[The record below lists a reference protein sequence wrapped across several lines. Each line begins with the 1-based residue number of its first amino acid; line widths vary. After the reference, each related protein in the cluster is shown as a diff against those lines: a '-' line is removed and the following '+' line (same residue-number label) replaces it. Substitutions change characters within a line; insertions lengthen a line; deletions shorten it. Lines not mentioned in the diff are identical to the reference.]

1 MSERTILKILFVLL
15 CLGLASGIV
24 FYWQENKI
32 MAAQVN
38 TSVTIT
44 VCGNGIIESGEQ
56 CDDSNTVSGDG
67 CSSTCQAEAV
77 TPPPVSGG
85 AGGTITETTKV
96 ILQGRAYSRAPIHIL
111 EGGRELVTT
120 TADAQANFTAEIS
133 NVIPG
138 TYTFSFWAID
148 KNNVKS
154 IAFNVAVSVAHG
166 TLTTIKDIFIPPTIG
181 LNKNVVEKAETLN
194 ISGQT
199 APQSKVEINIDS
211 GKIIEK
217 VVADDFGEWFYAF
230 DTNRLEKGV
239 HNIQARASTPDG
251 LLSHFSNVLE
261 FGIGVS
267 LPPKRGVCPDADLNK
282 DSRVNLVDFSILLYW
297 WGKDND
303 CADQNSD
310 GTIDLVDFSIM
321 LYYWTG

>member
-1 MSERTILKILFVLL
+1 MLWNFNYFYKLIIIFL
-15 CLGLASGIV
+15 CLGLASGII
-24 FYWQENKI
+24 FYWQARAETI
-32 MAAQVN
+32 T

-44 VCGNGIIESGEQ
+44 ACGNGIVESGEQ
-56 CDDSNTVSGDG
+56 CDDSNAVSGDG
-67 CSSTCQAEAV
+67 CSSTCQTEAV
-77 TPPPVSGG
+77 APPPVSGG

-96 ILQGRAYSRAPIHIL
+96 TLQGRAYSRAPIHIL

-120 TADAQANFTAEIS
+120 TADARANFTAEIS

-154 IAFNVAVSVAHG
+154 IAFNVTVSVAHG
-166 TLTTIKDIFIPPTIG
+166 TLTIIKDIFIPPTIS
-181 LNKNVVEKAETLN
+181 LYKNVVEKAETLN

-199 APQSKVEINIDS
+199 APQSRVEINIDS

-267 LPPKRGVCPDADLNK
+267 LPPKREAYPGADLNK
-282 DSRVNLVDFSILLYW
+282 DGRVNLIDFSILLYW
-297 WGKDND
+297 WHRSNEY
-303 CADQNSD
+303 ADQNGD
-310 GTIDLVDFSIM
+310 GTVNLIDFSIM